1 MSLLFDP
8 ARLPIAAALPLGGAF
23 DIRALRVEEERSCD
37 LPARE
42 ALLDEAF
49 GPARL
54 AKTSQRLRD
63 GRIPAEGLA
72 LVARDEDE
80 LVATL
85 RCWSVKAGDRPAL
98 LLGPLAVAKAH
109 RSLGIGATM
118 MREAL
123 WRAAACGHQAVI
135 LVGDAPYYAR
145 FGFEASLTR
154 ELELPGPVDPARF
167 LGFEIAPGA
176 LAGAKGMV
184 RATGRAIPTRG
195 RAKAAA
201 WRRAGR
207 RSNEAAATADIGAS
221 L

>member
-8 ARLPIAAALPLGGAF
+8 ARLPIAAALPSRAAF
-23 DIRALRVEEERSCD
+23 DIAALRVEDERAAD

-49 GPARL
+49 GPQRFT
-54 AKTSQRLRD
+54 KTSQRLRD
-63 GRIPAEGLA
+63 GRLPAEGLA
-72 LVARDEDE
+72 LVARDGDE

-109 RSLGIGATM
+109 RSLGIGAMM
-118 MREAL
+118 MREAI
-123 WRAAACGHQAVI
+123 WRAAAQGRKAVI

-145 FGFEASLTR
+145 FGFNAALTR
-154 ELELPGPVDPARF
+154 GLELPGPVDRARF

-176 LAGAKGMV
+176 LTGANGV
-184 RATGRAIPTRG
+184 VTATGRKIPTAV
-195 RAKAAA
+195 RARPAA
-201 WRRAGR
+201 WRRA
-207 RSNEAAATADIGAS
+207 A
-221 L
+221 